1 MAQNNEPVKPPK
13 GHYFLAGRTFP
24 RVKWWKRPNM
34 RLLYFYIAV
43 LIATNTANGFDNSM
57 MYDRSMKEWDPL
69 TDLT

>member
-1 MAQNNEPVKPPK
+1 
-13 GHYFLAGRTFP
+13 
-24 RVKWWKRPNM
+24 M